1 MIFLSCP
8 HRACN
13 AASIPSV
20 KAMFFKGSIEE
31 HWVTMHLGSCH
42 MQCTCMELDFQN
54 WAVPVQHRAVWKTW
68 PKEKKSVLVLLSLLL
83 PYCSYFFKVCPHTC
97 CQLLSVSGVTKSI
110 YKYISESHKSPSY
123 SAKGW
128 RRAATHQ
135 QHWRA
140 LKLILSCKEER
151 RQCIQHRHKGQASAR
166 GSTGSQMKQKKTMKT
181 MRWKSWWETMQG
193 YQLCNHWW
201 EQWLWTLM
209 CYWPRAKYTSCTWQ
223 PPALLKDKTMQS
235 SSTSVGW
242 FSVSV
247 SNKNLDKW

>member
-1 MIFLSCP
+1 MTKRKKISVGASQPFAALLFLLLQRFVPTPAVSYYLSQELQSLFTSTYQKVTSHP
-8 HRACN
+8 HTQL
-13 AASIPSV
+13 
-20 KAMFFKGSIEE
+20 KDEE
-31 HWVTMHLGSCH
+31 EQQPTSS
-42 MQCTCMELDFQN
+42 TE
-54 WAVPVQHRAVWKTW
+54 
-68 PKEKKSVLVLLSLLL
+68 ELLS
-83 PYCSYFFKVCPHTC
+83 SSWAARKNADSASSTGTKV
-97 CQLLSVSGVTKSI
+97 
-110 YKYISESHKSPSY
+110 
-123 SAKGW
+123 
-128 RRAATHQ
+128 RHQ
-135 QHWRA
+135 QGAQR
-140 LKLILSCKEER
+140 
-151 RQCIQHRHKGQASAR
+151 GAR
-166 GSTGSQMKQKKTMKT
+166 WEQKKTMKT

>member
-54 WAVPVQHRAVWKTW
+54 WAVPVQHRSVWKTW
-68 PKEKKSVLVLLSLLL
+68 PKEKKNQCWCFSAFCCPTVPTS
-83 PYCSYFFKVCPHTC
+83 SKVCPHTC

-123 SAKGW
+123 SAKGR

-140 LKLILSCKEER
+140 LKLILSCKEEG

-166 GSTGSQMKQKKTMKT
+166 GSTGSQM
-181 MRWKSWWETMQG
+181 
-193 YQLCNHWW
+193 
-201 EQWLWTLM
+201 
-209 CYWPRAKYTSCTWQ
+209 RAKENNENNEMKKVMRDRARL
-223 PPALLKDKTMQS
+223 PALQPLMRTMIMNSHVLLAQGKVHVLHMTTT
-235 SSTSVGW
+235 SSTQR
-242 FSVSV
+242 
-247 SNKNLDKW
+247 